1 MVIACTLNAPKEE
14 DFHNLLNIRD
24 ILQSEAFA
32 ETPQRILPAVFTA
45 VRNFPGEW
53 GRESDNPFSQQDSI
67 PVLDASRM
75 DAALDYLSER
85 TEEKFWSLLFLKPI
99 MNF

>member
-1 MVIACTLNAPKEE
+1 MTIACTLNAPKEE

-24 ILQSEAFA
+24 ILQNEAFA
-32 ETPQRILPAVFTA
+32 ESPQRILPAVFTA
-45 VRNFPGEW
+45 VKNFPSEW
-53 GRESDNPFSQQDSI
+53 GREPDNPFSDSI
-67 PVLDASRM
+67 PVLDASRL
-75 DAALDYLSER
+75 DAALSYLSER